1 MMFEKKFK
9 IKPDISGTSPVW
21 SLEEKRWFKWERV
34 YKNEDIVAVKKMKDH
49 LLQRSSI
56 YTIKNNVP
64 SIPLR
69 TRPSTWVVKEKLK
82 YLKIKRKDLPSSLN
96 DF

>member
-1 MMFEKKFK
+1 MIFEKKYK
-9 IKPDISGTSPVW
+9 IKPDISGISPVW
-21 SLEEKRWFKWERV
+21 SLEEKRWFKWNRV

-56 YTIKNNVP
+56 YTMKNNVP
-64 SIPLR
+64 SAPLR
-69 TRPSTWVVKEKLK
+69 TRPSTWVAKEKLK

-96 DF
+96 DY